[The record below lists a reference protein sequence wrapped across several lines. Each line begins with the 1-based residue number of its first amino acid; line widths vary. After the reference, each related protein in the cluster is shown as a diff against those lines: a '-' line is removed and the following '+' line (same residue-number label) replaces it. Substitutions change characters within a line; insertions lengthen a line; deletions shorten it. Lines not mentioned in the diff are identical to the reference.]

1 MLTFHQVLIVL
12 LSCGNIKE
20 GVISQISTN
29 VTTYSFR
36 PTFLPVMETSLS
48 SSGCAY
54 LFSYARLTA
63 CSLPLALTL
72 ALTSTGGRQAVN
84 TDIRIVQRPSGSW
97 NLGQLWQLLQICIF
111 HVIIQLAP
119 PIPKCQKASQ
129 CKRANTCNQRGV
141 VFCYSHPICNSL
153 STTALL
159 IRSHKS

>member
-1 MLTFHQVLIVL
+1 MLTFHQVLIFL
-12 LSCGNIKE
+12 LSCRSIKE

-29 VTTYSFR
+29 VMTYSSC
-36 PTFLPVMETSLS
+36 PTFLLIMESSLS
-48 SSGCAY
+48 SSQCAY

-84 TDIRIVQRPSGSW
+84 INIRIGQRPSGSQ

-119 PIPKCQKASQ
+119 PNLKCQKAFQ
-129 CKRANTCNQRGV
+129 YQRANACNQRGV
-141 VFCYSHPICNSL
+141 VFAILNPSA
-153 STTALL
+153 TA
-159 IRSHKS
+159 